1 MAGAGAV
8 RNTPFNRER
17 LSSCP
22 GPHRFERVPGA
33 RLRETFRRAVCF
45 GHADVLF
52 VEGDLEGIR
61 VGRHLARREMFSAR
75 RRRRR
80 SAPILLPP
88 VLS

>member
-8 RNTPFNRER
+8 RNTPLNQER

-52 VEGDLEGIR
+52 VEGYLEGIR
-61 VGRHLARREMFSAR
+61 VGRHLARREMSSAR
-75 RRRRR
+75 ADGDAE
-80 SAPILLPP
+80 APPP
-88 VLS
+88 RCPRC